1 MSVIAKHSM
10 FDGLFAVALQPTGT
24 FRDDLKVAG
33 FDADRPRP
41 EYPLKIWHDCV
52 DVAARHLYPGEQ
64 RERAWELLGERFI
77 EGYLQTLVGKIIAVA
92 LPFLSPQSFVQRSPR
107 FMSTGLVGAD
117 IKLEWNGKN
126 AATVVLTNSDHPSG
140 HLLAGVVRVSL
151 KRIGAKGVKVTA
163 APFETTG
170 SQISISWD

>member
-10 FDGLFAVALQPTGT
+10 FDGLFAVALKPTGA
-24 FRDDLKVAG
+24 FRDDLKAAG
-33 FDADRPRP
+33 FDSDRPKP
-41 EYPLKIWHDCV
+41 EYPLKVWHDCV
-52 DVAARHLYPGEQ
+52 DVAARHLYPDQ
-64 RERAWELLGERFI
+64 PRERAWELVGERFI

-92 LPFLSPQSFVQRSPR
+92 LPFLSTQSFVQRAPR

-117 IKLEWNGKN
+117 IKLEWNGKH

-151 KRIGAKGVKVTA
+151 NRIGAKDVKVSA
-163 APFETTG
+163 SPFGSTG
-170 SQISISWD
+170 SQISISWT